1 MEQKMSREEL
11 IDLTETIM
19 ARYNKTTK
27 RMLTDEEFDKLLIK
41 FKDSI
46 NHSRGTD
53 LIFYPELVGL
63 SDNPSVY
70 EIVDLAMKG
79 IPGNDFYHNIDDTGN
94 LKKYEFLESEEIT
107 TKQKMSRE
115 ELIDLTEALMTM
127 YNKTTKRLLTEKEQ
141 DALAVKFDKSIN
153 HPGGTDLIFYPELVG
168 LPDNASVYEIVD
180 LAMQGIPE
188 NDDK

>member
-1 MEQKMSREEL
+1 MEQKISREEL

-27 RMLTDEEFDKLLIK
+27 RMLTDEEFDKLLMK
-41 FKDSI
+41 FKNSI

-79 IPGNDFYHNIDDTGN
+79 IP
-94 LKKYEFLESEEIT
+94 
-107 TKQKMSRE
+107 
-115 ELIDLTEALMTM
+115 
-127 YNKTTKRLLTEKEQ
+127 
-141 DALAVKFDKSIN
+141 
-153 HPGGTDLIFYPELVG
+153 
-168 LPDNASVYEIVD
+168 
-180 LAMQGIPE
+180 E

>member
-27 RMLTDEEFDKLLIK
+27 RMLTDEEFDKLLMK
-41 FKDSI
+41 FKNSI

-94 LKKYEFLESEEIT
+94 LRKYEFLESEEIT

-153 HPGGTDLIFYPELVG
+153 HPGVILVRTP
-168 LPDNASVYEIVD
+168 LPTTTIAHRCAANHFATPSV
-180 LAMQGIPE
+180 
-188 NDDK
+188 

>member
-19 ARYNKTTK
+19 AGYNKTTK

-94 LKKYEFLESEEIT
+94 LRKYEFLEREEIT

>member
-27 RMLTDEEFDKLLIK
+27 RMLTDEEFDKLLMK
-41 FKDSI
+41 FKNSI

-53 LIFYPELVGL
+53 LIFY
-63 SDNPSVY
+63 PSVY

-94 LKKYEFLESEEIT
+94 LRKYEFLESEEIT

-153 HPGGTDLIFYPELVG
+153 HPGVILVRTP
-168 LPDNASVYEIVD
+168 LPTTTIAHRCAANHFATPSV
-180 LAMQGIPE
+180 
-188 NDDK
+188 